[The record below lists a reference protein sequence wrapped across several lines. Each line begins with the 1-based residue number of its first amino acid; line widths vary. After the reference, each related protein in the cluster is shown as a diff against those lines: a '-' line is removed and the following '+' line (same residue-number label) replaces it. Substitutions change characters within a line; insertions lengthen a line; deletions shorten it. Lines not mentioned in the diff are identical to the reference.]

1 MSDLFNR
8 NSPVYF
14 ALFFVLVWLAVTTI
28 LGFISGWF
36 VLMKSYPDRSEKPLR
51 TFARQ
56 SGYMGL
62 VGMRSILNLSVC
74 PSGLRLGMMRIF
86 GVFSRDF
93 FVPWN
98 VISVTRKDRVLW
110 KEAKI
115 SFGQPTIGTLT
126 IPAEVADR
134 LARAAGGLWPELGPF
149 PEETSRQA
157 SSRIVKQ
164 WAAMTCLAAAFF
176 IIVPRLMMP
185 KGAAAPPIIV
195 AVLFPAIVFGVAG
208 LIQYL
213 RRQRP

>member
-8 NSPVYF
+8 HSPIYF
-14 ALFFVLVWLAVTTI
+14 PLFFVLLWLAVTTI

-36 VLMKSYPDRSEKPLR
+36 ALMKSYPDRSENPLR
-51 TFARQ
+51 TFATQ

-62 VGMRSILNLSVC
+62 VSMRSILNLSVC
-74 PSGLRLGMMRIF
+74 PSGLRVGMMRIF
-86 GVFSRDF
+86 GVFCRDF

-98 VISVTRKDRVLW
+98 AINVTRKDRVLW

-115 SFGQPTIGTLT
+115 SFGQPAIGTLT
-126 IPAEVADR
+126 IPAEVANR

-164 WAAMTCLAAAFF
+164 WAAMTGIAAAFF
-176 IIVPRLMMP
+176 IIVPRLTMP
-185 KGAAAPPIIV
+185 KGAATPPIIV
-195 AVLFPAIVFGVAG
+195 AVLFPAIVFGVVG

>member
-36 VLMKSYPDRSEKPLR
+36 VLMKSYPDRPEKPLR

-62 VGMRSILNLSVC
+62 VSMRSILNLSVC

-86 GVFSRDF
+86 GVFCRDF

-115 SFGQPTIGTLT
+115 SFGQPAIGTLT

-134 LARAAGGLWPELGPF
+134 LARAAGGIWPELGPSLNF
-149 PEETSRQA
+149 GAPDDRVPLAIQQCAPVLVKVRLGLTTSN
-157 SSRIVKQ
+157 
-164 WAAMTCLAAAFF
+164 L
-176 IIVPRLMMP
+176 
-185 KGAAAPPIIV
+185 
-195 AVLFPAIVFGVAG
+195 
-208 LIQYL
+208 
-213 RRQRP
+213 